1 QLTRVWVV
9 PPATADE
16 RELALDL
23 HLRLI
28 GALANVAIAT
38 AWDEGRIVIAAQNRP
53 AFSEELGG
61 LLRIT
66 RGLCADELAEAYD
79 RLRDV
84 DQQVDAALAAREGRA
99 SPLEMLTRDF
109 GLSPLARLML

>member
-28 GALANVAIAT
+28 GALANVAVAT
-38 AWDEGRIVIAAQNRP
+38 AWDEGRIVTAAANLP
-53 AFSEELGG
+53 PFAEELGG

-66 RGLCADELAEAYD
+66 RGLRATELAEAYD
-79 RLRDV
+79 RLRSV
-84 DQQVDAALAAREGRA
+84 DNQVDAAQAARNGRA
-99 SPLEMLTRDF
+99 SPL
-109 GLSPLARLML
+109 